1 MNKTKALEMI
11 EQQLPKGRY
20 EHSLRVAETAID
32 LAARYHAPKEKVELA
47 ALLHDYAKNHA
58 IDELKH
64 WIENS
69 DLPKDLLDYHSELW
83 HGPVGALILERDYG
97 ITDTDILSAIDCHTT
112 GKVHMSK
119 IDKIIFVA
127 DYIEPGRDFPGL
139 NEVRDAAVSNLDQ
152 AAWLVSRNTI
162 QYLMDKRSTIYPDSF
177 YAYNDLTQKLN
188 GGIH

>member
-47 ALLHDYAKNHA
+47 ALLHDYAKNHT
-58 IDELKH
+58 IDELKR

-97 ITDTDILSAIDCHTT
+97 VTDTDILSAIDCHTT

-127 DYIEPGRDFPGL
+127 DYVEPGRDFPGL

>member
-1 MNKTKALEMI
+1 MNKTKALKMI
-11 EQQLPKGRY
+11 EQQLTKGRY

-32 LAARYHAPKEKVELA
+32 LAARYQAPKEKVELA

-64 WIENS
+64 WIEFS

-83 HGPVGALILERDYG
+83 HGPVGALILEREYG
-97 ITDTDILSAIDCHTT
+97 VTDTDILSAIGCHTT
-112 GKVHMSK
+112 GKVHMST

-139 NEVRDAAVSNLDQ
+139 EEVRDVAASELDK

-162 QYLMDKRSTIYPDSF
+162 QYLMGKGSTIYPDSF